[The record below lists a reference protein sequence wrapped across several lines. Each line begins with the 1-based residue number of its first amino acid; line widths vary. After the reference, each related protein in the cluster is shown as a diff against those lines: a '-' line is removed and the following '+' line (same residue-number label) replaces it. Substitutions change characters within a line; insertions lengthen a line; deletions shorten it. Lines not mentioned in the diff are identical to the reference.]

1 MESYG
6 YIYIYIQLQS
16 ITYTYTYYLYLVI
29 STYMLLVNYN
39 KHSVPADLPRVN
51 KSGEFSGAAASIC
64 QCWDGLIH
72 RGMEREM
79 S

>member
-1 MESYG
+1 MS
-6 YIYIYIQLQS
+6 S
-16 ITYTYTYYLYLVI
+16 ITVVIGAINHLLI
-29 STYMLLVNYN
+29 STYYMLLVNYN